1 MPNIPTQTSHPKV
14 AVRKALR
21 LPIGANY
28 HGHKADEEL
37 SGWQVAKTLVD
48 GRLGLTK
55 DVGWKCVLPPFAE
68 NKPSCALKKGLTK
81 GLYKSLM
88 GRGRGLWGTLAG
100 NLFWG

>member
-1 MPNIPTQTSHPKV
+1 M
-14 AVRKALR
+14 RKALR

-55 DVGWKCVLPPFAE
+55 NVGWKSVLPPFAE
-68 NKPSCALKKGLTK
+68 NKP
-81 GLYKSLM
+81 
-88 GRGRGLWGTLAG
+88 
-100 NLFWG
+100 